1 MVRLTTLPPAQAKR
15 YGELEC
21 PTFETTPW
29 ATGPA
34 LRHRRVAIVASA
46 GLVVRGEKPFRGG
59 DADFRVIPATTRAD
73 QLLHS
78 HISINL
84 DRTGFQ
90 EDWNVVFPL
99 DRLNEMAAAGT
110 IGSVADTHYSFMG
123 ATDPKL
129 MADHARTVA
138 GRLKQDRVDAVLL
151 SPV

>member
-1 MVRLTTLPPAQAKR
+1 MVRLTALPPAQAKR
-15 YGELEC
+15 YSELDC
-21 PTFETTPW
+21 PSFETTPW
-29 ATGPA
+29 VEGPPLA
-34 LRHRRVAIVASA
+34 QRRVAIVASA
-46 GLVVRGEKPFRGG
+46 GLVLRGQKPFRGG
-59 DADFRVIPATTRAD
+59 DGDFRVIPSTTRAD
-73 QLLHS
+73 DLLFS

-99 DRLNEMAAAGT
+99 DRLNALAAAGT
-110 IGSVADTHYSFMG
+110 IGSVADSHYSFMG